1 MKKINVLDVTLRD
14 GGCVNNF
21 NFGQQ
26 YMDEIITAQEAA
38 GVDIIEVGYLYEKNG
53 SVSGRTQYIN
63 EQVIPKCIMSHK
75 REHISYVAMMD
86 YGKFDVRQLKPRDS
100 KGIDGIR
107 VAFHKK
113 NYKDIVAVGENI
125 MGKGYDLYIQPMIT
139 LRYSDLELLNLVEM
153 VNSKLPNAKAFYI
166 VDSFG
171 EMRPND
177 MCRILSLV
185 DNNLNI
191 DISLGFHSHNN
202 LQMSYSNAITLL
214 QFQTMRD
221 ILIDCSIMGM
231 GKGAGNLNTEL
242 LLEHLNLYYEKN
254 YNIPPL
260 LQVID
265 RVINQLH
272 SEFYW
277 GYAPQYYLSAI
288 KQCTP
293 SYASFFYSKHM
304 LSIDQVGELLDLIS
318 PEKRNS
324 FDKKYAE
331 LLYREYNGRQVV
343 DDSSTIKELTK
354 VLNGKRI
361 ILVAPGKSL
370 LRIKSNLQLWGKCDD
385 TVIIGLNVDFEFED
399 YIVVTR
405 REVYDKVALYGKKV
419 IVPSNIADNKNN
431 TVLNYNNWIDKK
443 AEVHDSSFVICMN
456 LLKVCC
462 VNKIMLAGFDGFSA
476 DINENY
482 FDPEMRHPVASGEAK
497 IRNEYYKNFI
507 LEMRKEGMNI
517 EFITESLYE

>member
-1 MKKINVLDVTLRD
+1 MKNIKVLDVTLRD

-21 NFGQQ
+21 NFGQP
-26 YMDEIITAQEAA
+26 YMEEIITAQENA
-38 GVDIIEVGYLYEKNG
+38 GIDIIELGYLDEKNG
-53 SVSGRTQYIN
+53 TDSGRTQYIN
-63 EQVIPKCIMSHK
+63 EQVIPHCILRHK
-75 REHISYVAMMD
+75 KEHASYVAMMD
-86 YGKFDVRQLKPRDS
+86 YGKFDVRKLKPRDS
-100 KGIDGIR
+100 NGIDGIR

-113 NYKDIVAVGENI
+113 NCEDIVAVGKTI
-125 MGKGYDLYIQPMIT
+125 MSKGYDLYIQPMIT

-153 VNSKLPNAKAFYI
+153 VNLKLPGAKAFYI

-171 EMRPND
+171 EMRPDD

-185 DNNLNI
+185 DNNLKKN
-191 DISLGFHSHNN
+191 ISLGFHSHNN
-202 LQMSYSNAITLL
+202 LQMAYSNAITML
-214 QFQTMRD
+214 QFQTKRD
-221 ILIDCSIMGM
+221 ILLDSSIMGM

-242 LLEHLNLYYEKN
+242 LLEHLNLYYDKK
-254 YNIPPL
+254 YSITPL

-304 LSIDQVGELLDLIS
+304 LSIDQVSKLLDLIS

-331 LLYREYNGRQVV
+331 QLYREYNGSQIV
-343 DDSSTIKELTK
+343 DDSEIVKELTK
-354 VLNGKRI
+354 ILNKKRV

-370 LRIKSNLQLWGKCDD
+370 LEIKNKLLAWSKCDNI
-385 TVIIGLNVDFEFED
+385 VIIGLNVYFDFWD
-399 YIVVTR
+399 YIVTTR
-405 REVYDKVALYGKKV
+405 QEVYDRVAIYGKKV
-419 IVPSNIADNKNN
+419 IAPSNVADNKNN
-431 TVLNYNNWIDKK
+431 TILNYNNWIDET
-443 AEVHDSSFVICMN
+443 AEIQDSSLVICMN
-456 LLKVCC
+456 LLKACDVK
-462 VNKIMLAGFDGFSA
+462 KIALVGVDGFSA

-497 IRNEYYKNFI
+497 KRNEYYKNFI
-507 LEMRKEGMNI
+507 SEFRKEGI
-517 EFITESLYE
+517 SVEFITESMYE